1 MKNDVKIYLWIIY
14 NFTIQNRKWI

>member
-1 MKNDVKIYLWIIY
+1 LKNDVKLYLWIIY